1 MDVASFGFKTAKF
14 QADPTASGVPLL
26 AANPEQ
32 GFFKD
37 LDKYRFDDGTRIDFR
52 GDADLSVNGREGTSG
67 QLERTRQQGIC
78 YNFRLAPNP
87 RSSRK
92 IQAGLDICESYLKDD
107 PGALTPI
114 ALRQPLH
121 AP

>member
-37 LDKYRFDDGTRIDFR
+37 LNKYCFDDETRIDFR
-52 GDADLSVNGREGTSG
+52 GNAALSVNGRAGTLDNSNKRASKG
-67 QLERTRQQGIC
+67 FR
-78 YNFRLAPNP
+78 YNLRFAANSWSR
-87 RSSRK
+87 RK
-92 IQAGLDICESYLKDD
+92 IQARLDICEELFE
-107 PGALTPI
+107 
-114 ALRQPLH
+114 R
-121 AP
+121 